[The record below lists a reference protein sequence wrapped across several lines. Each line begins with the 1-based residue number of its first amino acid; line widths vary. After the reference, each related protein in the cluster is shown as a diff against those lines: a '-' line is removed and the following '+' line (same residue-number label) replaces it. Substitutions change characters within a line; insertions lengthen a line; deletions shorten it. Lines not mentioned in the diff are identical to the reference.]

1 MTLILINGEEEF
13 LKQREARRIANSF
26 LSYEILEFT
35 FPGDNERYDS
45 QLGSLDL
52 FPKNY
57 SYILWN
63 VEKIPVL
70 PQNSSIVIVSAGKN
84 LKSEAAKLVLNFPK
98 LKSNDVVDWII
109 EEGTSRKID
118 LERVAGALFVNHGT
132 CLRKIAS
139 EIEKLSIISELSSPV
154 ISPEE
159 ARSIMCVS
167 AEISPSLIVDSISNG
182 KSANVISILSK
193 LQSNLSYTISY
204 IFKHLISVFESEIF
218 NAPVNSR
225 VSHLM
230 KKWKKSSLQ
239 NSLKTLSDLDI
250 ALRRGDPSVS
260 FRLEFELLKLSEEIN
275 GNASARN

>member
-1 MTLILINGEEEF
+1 M
-13 LKQREARRIANSF
+13 
-26 LSYEILEFT
+26 
-35 FPGDNERYDS
+35 
-45 QLGSLDL
+45 
-52 FPKNY
+52 
-57 SYILWN
+57 
-63 VEKIPVL
+63 EKIPVL